1 MTSKAIIFT
10 AIAIGVFA
18 VSANAQKSNSTTM
31 SKPRMKTTTDQTAM
45 PPKSDSM
52 TDKKSDAME
61 DKKMSRS
68 TRHHHHRM
76 HHHHHRMMHHKM

>member
-18 VSANAQKSNSTTM
+18 VSANAQKSTTI
-31 SKPRMKTTTDQTAM
+31 SKPGMKATTDQTAM
-45 PPKSDSM
+45 PPKSDAM

-68 TRHHHHRM
+68 ARHHHHHM